1 MKDVV
6 LNEIMK
12 KLNRKEKIIVKVFEK
27 LIIKVYNMARITTIN
42 NLINDVR

>member
-12 KLNRKEKIIVKVFEK
+12 ELNLKEKIIVKVFEK
-27 LIIKVYNMARITTIN
+27 LIIKVYNMARITTVN